1 MGCSDGGEPSGERG
15 GRHVMQAFGDDK
27 TLIEFVYREA
37 RLIDEKR
44 FDEWYDLYADDC
56 RYWMPL
62 MRGQPQGA
70 AHTSLFDE
78 DKLLLKLRIER
89 LRNPKSYSQA
99 HPSWCQHI
107 LQTPSI
113 ESRDLQMKIVVLRTP
128 FVYLEYQADQQEVY
142 AGVAW
147 HHLRCGGEGIVI
159 TLKKID
165 LLNCEAALPS
175 LQLFP

>member
-1 MGCSDGGEPSGERG
+1 M
-15 GRHVMQAFGDDK
+15 AADDD
-27 TLIEFVYREA
+27 TLIEFIYHEA

-44 FDEWYDLYADDC
+44 LVEWYDLYADDC

-62 MRGQPQGA
+62 MRGQPEGA
-70 AHTSLFDE
+70 LHTSLFDE
-78 DKLLLKLRIER
+78 DKLLLKIRIER
-89 LRNPKSYSQA
+89 LVNPKSYSQA

-107 LQTPSI
+107 LQAPRI
-113 ESRDLQMKIVVLRTP
+113 ERREEDSGMTVLRTP
-128 FVYLEYQADQQEVY
+128 FLYVEYQQDHQELY

-147 HHLRCGGEGIVI
+147 HHLRRRGDTLVI
-159 TLKKID
+159 AVKKIE

>member
-1 MGCSDGGEPSGERG
+1 MTQS
-15 GRHVMQAFGDDK
+15 VGDDRA
-27 TLIEFVYREA
+27 LIDFVYHEA
-37 RLIDEKR
+37 RLIDERR
-44 FDEWYDLYADDC
+44 FDEWYDLYAEDG

-70 AHTSLFDE
+70 DHTSLFDE
-78 DKLLLKLRIER
+78 DKLLLKIRIER
-89 LRNPKSYSQA
+89 LRNSKSYSQA

-107 LQTPSI
+107 LQAPSI
-113 ESRDLQMKIVVLRTP
+113 ERRDQQLRIAVLRTP
-128 FVYLEYQADQQEVY
+128 FMYLENQQDRQDVY

-147 HHLRCGGEGIVI
+147 HHLREGAEKIVI
-159 TLKKID
+159 ALKKIE

>member
-1 MGCSDGGEPSGERG
+1 MA
-15 GRHVMQAFGDDK
+15 QGDDGLRAGGVMPADPDDE
-27 TLIEFVYREA
+27 TLIEFVYHEA

-62 MRGQPQGA
+62 MRGQPGGA
-70 AHTSLFDE
+70 DHTSLFDE
-78 DKLLLKLRIER
+78 DKLLLKIRVER

-99 HPSWCQHI
+99 YPSWCQHV
-107 LQTPSI
+107 LQAPRI
-113 ESRDLQMKIVVLRTP
+113 ESRDAGSGRAILRTP
-128 FVYLEYQADQQEVY
+128 FVYLEYQQDHQEIY

-147 HHLRCGGEGIVI
+147 HHLVRRGDNIAI
-159 TLKKID
+159 AIKKIE

-175 LQLFP
+175 MQLFP

>member
-1 MGCSDGGEPSGERG
+1 MMHAAGDER
-15 GRHVMQAFGDDK
+15 
-27 TLIEFVYREA
+27 TLIDFVYHEA

-70 AHTSLFDE
+70 DHTSLFDE
-78 DKLLLKLRIER
+78 DKLLLKIRIER

-107 LQTPSI
+107 LQAPRI
-113 ESRDLQMKIVVLRTP
+113 EGRDREAGTVVVRTP
-128 FVYLEYQADQQEVY
+128 FMYLEYQQDQQQTY
-142 AGVAW
+142 AGIAW
-147 HHLRCGGEGIVI
+147 HHLRSGGDKILI
-159 TLKKID
+159 ALKKIE

>member
-1 MGCSDGGEPSGERG
+1 MTRTDGDE
-15 GRHVMQAFGDDK
+15 QA
-27 TLIEFVYREA
+27 LIALVYHEA

-44 FDEWYDLYADDC
+44 FDEWYDLYADEC

-70 AHTSLFDE
+70 GHTSLFDE
-78 DKLLLKLRIER
+78 DKLLLKIRIER

-107 LQTPSI
+107 LQAPSI
-113 ESRDLQMKIVVLRTP
+113 ESREPQAGTVVLRTP
-128 FVYLEYQADQQEVY
+128 FMYLEYQQDQQEVY

-147 HHLRCGGEGIVI
+147 HHLKRDGEKILI
-159 TLKKID
+159 SLKKIE

>member
-1 MGCSDGGEPSGERG
+1 MR
-15 GRHVMQAFGDDK
+15 AAGDDGP
-27 TLIEFVYREA
+27 LIEFVYHEA

-44 FDEWYDLYADDC
+44 FDEWYDLYADDA

-62 MRGQPQGA
+62 MRGQPRGA
-70 AHTSLFDE
+70 EHTSLFDE
-78 DKLLLKLRIER
+78 DKLLLKIRIER

-99 HPSWCQHI
+99 QPSWCQHI
-107 LQTPSI
+107 LQAPRI
-113 ESRDLQMKIVVLRTP
+113 ENRDSTLGIAVLRTP
-128 FVYLEYQADQQEVY
+128 FMYLEYQQDRQEVY

-147 HHLRCGGEGIVI
+147 HHLRCGAGKIVI
-159 TLKKID
+159 ALKKIE

>member
-1 MGCSDGGEPSGERG
+1 MGRGNDGG
-15 GRHVMQAFGDDK
+15 GRRVMPCAGDDQ
-27 TLIEFVYREA
+27 TLIEFVYHEA

-44 FDEWYDLYADDC
+44 FDEWYDLYSHDC

-62 MRGQPQGA
+62 MRGQPEGA
-70 AHTSLFDE
+70 EYTSLFDE
-78 DKLLLKLRIER
+78 DKLLLKIRIER

-99 HPSWCQHI
+99 YPSWCQHV
-107 LQTPSI
+107 LQAPRI
-113 ESRDLQMKIVVLRTP
+113 ERRDAGLGIAVLRTP
-128 FVYLEYQADQQEVY
+128 FMYLEYQQDQQQIY

-147 HHLRCGGEGIVI
+147 HHVKRQGERLVI
-159 TLKKID
+159 AVKKIE

>member
-1 MGCSDGGEPSGERG
+1 MIW
-15 GRHVMQAFGDDK
+15 AAGDDAA
-27 TLIEFVYREA
+27 LIEFVYHEA

-44 FDEWYDLYADDC
+44 FDEWYDLYADDG

-70 AHTSLFDE
+70 EHTSLFDE
-78 DKLLLKLRIER
+78 DKLLLKIRIER

-99 HPSWCQHI
+99 QPSWCQHI
-107 LQTPSI
+107 LQAPRI
-113 ESRDLQMKIVVLRTP
+113 ESRDAELGLAVLRTP
-128 FVYLEYQADQQEVY
+128 FMYLEYQQDQQEVY

-147 HHLRCGGEGIVI
+147 HHLRRGAGKIVI
-159 TLKKID
+159 ALKKIE

>member
-1 MGCSDGGEPSGERG
+1 
-15 GRHVMQAFGDDK
+15 MQAFGDDK

-44 FDEWYDLYADDC
+44 FDEWYDLYSDDC

-128 FVYLEYQADQQEVY
+128 FMYLEYQADQQEVY

>member
-1 MGCSDGGEPSGERG
+1 
-15 GRHVMQAFGDDK
+15 MQAVGDDEA
-27 TLIEFVYREA
+27 LIAFVYHEA

-70 AHTSLFDE
+70 EHTSLFDE
-78 DKLLLKLRIER
+78 DKLLLKIRIER

-107 LQTPSI
+107 LQAPRI
-113 ESRDLQMKIVVLRTP
+113 ESRDTERGTVVLRTP
-128 FVYLEYQADQQEVY
+128 FMYLEYQQDQQEVY

-147 HHLRCGGEGIVI
+147 HHLRLGGEKILI
-159 TLKKID
+159 ALKKIE